1 MFQENKKAMEHALWL
16 DLRKPEQESALMEIA
31 GIVGNANLALANL
44 EEWTAPVK
52 PSVSG
57 GHSNWNPVIHQVPKG
72 VILLIS
78 YVLLQLAVGGAVHAN
93 VSGD

>member
-1 MFQENKKAMEHALWL
+1 MEHALWL